1 MYLSIAT
8 TTQPATDLGYLL
20 RKNPANVHE
29 TELPFGKAV
38 VFYPAATEGRCEA
51 SLIIDVD
58 PVALVRGRKGAK
70 GSPSLFD
77 HYVTDRPYAA
87 SSFLNL
93 APVRTLR
100 DAMAGK
106 APDRPELADSV
117 LPLEFVIAPL
127 PARSDELITRLFGPL
142 GYALDIQRDPLD
154 PNFPDWGD
162 SPYVTLRL
170 TTEAKLCDALTQL
183 YVLIPALDGS
193 KHYWVGDDEV
203 DKLVAKGGAWLANH
217 PERELIAK
225 RYLRRQR
232 YADDALAEL
241 DAQFGMASTETPE
254 DDMETTEA
262 KIRLNDLRYEAVT
275 QAVVESGARTV
286 CDVGCGEGKLL
297 RRLLQEKTLSKV
309 TGVEV
314 SPSEL
319 EKAEKRLKIN
329 RMSPTQASRIEL
341 LRGSV
346 VYDDPRL
353 KGHDALTLVEVIEH
367 IDEERLTA
375 VERVV
380 FAGPQAPTVI
390 VTTPNADYNV
400 LYENLSAVD
409 VRHSDHRFEWTRE
422 QFKTWADGVAQRNGY
437 TVSIHGIGEEHPEHG
452 CSTQMATFTREP
464 SDV

>member
-1 MYLSIAT
+1 

-29 TELPFGKAV
+29 TKLPFGKAV
-38 VFYPAATEGRCEA
+38 VFYPEATDQRCEA

-58 PVALVRGRKGAK
+58 PVALVRGRKVVK
-70 GSPSLFD
+70 GQASLFD

-87 SSFLNL
+87 SSFLSVAL
-93 APVRTLR
+93 VRSLR

-106 APDRPELADSV
+106 SPDRPELAESV
-117 LPLEFVIAPL
+117 IPLEFVVAPL
-127 PARSDELITRLFGPL
+127 PARSDELITRLFAPL
-142 GYALDIQRDPLD
+142 GFELEIQRDLLD
-154 PNFPDWGD
+154 PGFPDWGE

-170 TTEAKLCDALTQL
+170 KTEAKLSDALTQL

-203 DKLVAKGGAWLANH
+203 DKLVAKGGEWLAGH
-217 PERELIAK
+217 PERDLIAK

-241 DAQFGMASTETPE
+241 DAQFGMASTEAAEE
-254 DDMETTEA
+254 DTEVTEA
-262 KIRLNDLRYEAVT
+262 TMRLNDLRYEAVT
-275 QAVVESGARTV
+275 DAVVKSGARTV
-286 CDVGCGEGKLL
+286 CDMGCGEGKLL
-297 RRLLQEKTLSKV
+297 RRLLQEKSLSKI

-314 SPSEL
+314 SPLEL
-319 EKAEKRLKIN
+319 EKAERRLKID

-380 FAGPQAPTVI
+380 FAEPQAPTVI
-390 VTTPNADYNV
+390 VTTPNADYNA
-400 LYENLSAVD
+400 LYEKLTAGAF
-409 VRHSDHRFEWTRE
+409 RHSDHRFEWTRE
-422 QFKTWADGVAQRNGY
+422 QFKTWTDGVAERNGY
-437 TVSIHGIGEEHPEHG
+437 TVTIRGIGEEHSELG
-452 CSTQMATFTREP
+452 CSTQMAIFTREP
-464 SDV
+464 SDD